1 MISFTVPGQ
10 PQGKGRPIAGLKF
23 AAGGKKIAG
32 LRTPEK
38 TVAYEGL
45 VAHAAHQAMDGGA
58 LIDQAV
64 HVFMTITCQV
74 PASWSKKKQ
83 AAALL
88 QQIRPTTKPDID
100 NVEKAIFDGCNGVVW
115 RDDVCVVSVIKEK
128 RYGATPGVF
137 VKIAPAEVAA

>member
-1 MISFTVPGQ
+1 MISFTVPGN
-10 PQGKGRPIAGLKF
+10 PQGKQRPRI
-23 AAGGKKIAG
+23 GKVGQHA
-32 LRTPEK
+32 RMFTPAK
-38 TVAYEGL
+38 TVAYESL
-45 VAHAAHQAMDGGA
+45 VSHAAHQAMDGGA

-74 PASWSKKKQ
+74 PANWSKKKQ

-115 RDDVCVVSVIKEK
+115 RDDVCVVAVTKEK
-128 RYGATPGVF
+128 RYGATPGVC
-137 VKIAPAEVAA
+137 VTIAPAEVAA

>member
-10 PQGKGRPIAGLKF
+10 PQGKGRARI
-23 AAGGKKIAG
+23 GKVGPHA
-32 LRTPEK
+32 RMFTPAK
-38 TVAYEGL
+38 TVAYESL
-45 VAHAAHQAMDGGA
+45 VSHAAHQAMDGGA
-58 LIDQAV
+58 LIDCAV

-115 RDDVCVVSVIKEK
+115 RDDVCVVAVTKEK
-128 RYGATPGVF
+128 RYGSTPGVH
-137 VKIAPAEVAA
+137 VIILPAVTP